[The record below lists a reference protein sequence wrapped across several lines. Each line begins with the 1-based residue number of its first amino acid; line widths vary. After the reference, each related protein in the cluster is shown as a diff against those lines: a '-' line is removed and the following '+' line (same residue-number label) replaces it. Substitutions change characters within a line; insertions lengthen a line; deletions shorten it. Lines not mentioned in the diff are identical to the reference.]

1 MIDLPFPRTVGSR
14 LRDAA
19 FFQTY
24 QISGLD
30 TRDEVYEWP
39 LNRHARYPRIIG
51 GASVLLYALVYARG
65 LLVIVADGP
74 KVEVL
79 PWRNVAPESFRR
91 IFSTEFD
98 IWMYGEFF
106 SHLWYAYL
114 HMS

>member
-1 MIDLPFPRTVGSR
+1 M
-14 LRDAA
+14 
-19 FFQTY
+19 
-24 QISGLD
+24 
-30 TRDEVYEWP
+30 
-39 LNRHARYPRIIG
+39 
-51 GASVLLYALVYARG
+51 LLYALVYARG

-106 SHLWYAYL
+106 SHL
-114 HMS
+114 